1 MASFFLHMEDA
12 SEEGRV
18 AGELPAGGLD
28 ESETATAE
36 IADLRAEEA
45 EVVEAEREADDLDD
59 RVELAEDVAEEVEP
73 VVTEGKGLD
82 KAGMAIALAALRR
95 IAGKQAKHLVG
106 KNIRMEAID
115 AGASGRAEQTKI
127 VFEDLKDTLKSAWA
141 AIKAAFKKAWAKI
154 KTWYIKTFDASKKLK
169 KRAENIRTKAENTS
183 ATIDKKTFSFS
194 GAKSIYTGAKLQP
207 GELNTALAAAKNLA
221 DKYLDTVKS
230 DDVGNKA
237 TELGTLLGEVG
248 KDEAAINSAISA
260 IYEKVINV
268 QDPANLN
275 SDNVVESKVKDSFG
289 ANNEVNVKT
298 SVELPGAR
306 AVAYVKG
313 TAGKNADIN
322 SKIAAVRRTRLTM
335 TNTKDK
341 PKEITGDVTTASTSQ
356 VSTLCDH
363 VIEIAELIFDFKKG
377 WENRDRDQEKLIKAI
392 DDAFKDVS
400 SEKDENVTSPIRRH
414 ARGLASA
421 ATGLLRRDS
430 AFKAS
435 FVGYLMTTCNVA
447 LSYAEGSLRQHKK

>member
-1 MASFFLHMEDA
+1 MANLFLKLEDA
-12 SEEGRV
+12 SEEQRLGDD
-18 AGELPAGGLD
+18 LPAGGLD

-169 KRAENIRTKAENTS
+169 KRAESIRTKAENTN

-194 GAKSIYTGAKLQP
+194 GAGSLAIDGSLKDGGKLVTGLSNIK
-207 GELNTALAAAKNLA
+207 ALAK
-221 DKYLDTVKS
+221 DILDTVAS
-230 DDVGNKA
+230 DDVGKTAEDLADTLKDVSADKLDSALTTIYQKA
-237 TELGTLLGEVG
+237 HKHATFKGLTGSV
-248 KDEAAINSAISA
+248 
-260 IYEKVINV
+260 
-268 QDPANLN
+268 
-275 SDNVVESKVKDSFG
+275 SDSKVAASLGDSKEIQI
-289 ANNEVNVKT
+289 AA
-298 SVELPGAR
+298 SSELPGGKLI
-306 AVAYVKG
+306 VSVKG
-313 TAGKNADIN
+313 KAVSTETNDR
-322 SKIAAVRRTRLTM
+322 IAAIRRTRAVFV
-335 TNTKDK
+335 NAKDK
-341 PKEITGDVTTASTSQ
+341 PKEVATEVGTLTTSQ
-356 VSTLCDH
+356 VGNVCDN
-363 VIEIAELIFDFKKG
+363 VIEIAEEIFDFKKG
-377 WENRDRDQEKLIKAI
+377 WENRDRDQEKTIKAI
-392 DDAFKDVS
+392 DDAFKDLSKESNDDVS
-400 SEKDENVTSPIRRH
+400 SASRRH
-414 ARGLASA
+414 ARGIASA
-421 ATGLLRRDS
+421 STGLLRRDS
-430 AFKAS
+430 AFKSS
-435 FVGYLMTTCNVA
+435 FVGYAMTTCNVA

>member
-1 MASFFLHMEDA
+1 MANLFLKLEDA
-12 SEEGRV
+12 SEEQRLGDD
-18 AGELPAGGLD
+18 LPAGGLD

-169 KRAENIRTKAENTS
+169 KRAESIRTKAENS
-183 ATIDKKTFSFS
+183 SSTIDKKTFSFS
-194 GAKSIYTGAKLQP
+194 GAKSLAVDGSLKDGGKVVTGVGAIKTLA
-207 GELNTALAAAKNLA
+207 EKILNK
-221 DKYLDTVKS
+221 VES
-230 DDVGNKA
+230 DAVGNVA
-237 TELGTLLGEVG
+237 DDLAEALGEV
-248 KDEAAINSAISA
+248 D
-260 IYEKVINV
+260 
-268 QDPANLN
+268 
-275 SDNVVESKVKDSFG
+275 ESKLGAALERIYADVVGKAGVRGLGSKALDSKVAASLG
-289 ANNEVNVKT
+289 DSKEIRITV
-298 SVELPGAR
+298 SDELPGGKV
-306 AVAYVKG
+306 VANVTG
-313 TAGKNADIN
+313 VGGSDV
-322 SKIAAVRRTRLTM
+322 SGKIAQIRRTRAVFV
-335 TNTKDK
+335 NAKDK
-341 PKEITGDVTTASTSQ
+341 QKEVASEVGTLTTSQ
-356 VSTLCDH
+356 VGTLCDH
-363 VIEIAELIFDFKKG
+363 VIDIADQIFDFKKG

-392 DDAFKDVS
+392 DDAFKDVT
-400 SEKDENVTSPIRRH
+400 KENNDDVTTAGRRN

-430 AFKAS
+430 SFKSS
-435 FVGYLMTTCNVA
+435 FVGYAMSTCNVA